1 MEVLR
6 VPPYPLITTWTLPIA
21 NYEYIVYV
29 EDLVDHSVEETRISS
44 DANGV
49 LTYEIPLAKVQYDR
63 YFFIKF
69 YDTEYEHILY
79 ESNLDII
86 RPYVDVTKMVT
97 TASEIT
103 EYKQYELIAR
113 SIIDTKVGN
122 GFYNH
127 KLIMQGTGQGTDY
140 YPLWEEANRVLKVYE
155 NNILVYDV
163 DTPEENIYDYKIT
176 LDNTAIQ
183 RVYTDYYNMSEQ
195 MPMSLPPA
203 YGDLGSVA
211 GRYVDFPKGFD
222 YLFIVDAGYKA
233 VPPDLEVATKLL
245 IEDLKCGKL
254 DYYKRYVTSY
264 DTDQY
269 KIAFDKQIFNGTGN
283 SIVDKILDKYSVNII
298 RPGVI

>member
-1 MEVLR
+1 MDVLR
-6 VPPYPLITTWTLPIA
+6 IPPYPIQTVWNVIKADTEHTML
-21 NYEYIVYV
+21 V
-29 EDLVDHSVEETRISS
+29 EDLVDHSIETNTLVSNSNAEI
-44 DANGV
+44 
-49 LTYEIPLAKVQYDR
+49 TYIIPQQKLFYDR
-63 YFFIKF
+63 KF
-69 YDTEYEHILY
+69 AVTIIDDEDSIVLED
-79 ESNLDII
+79 NLDIL
-86 RPYVDVTKMVT
+86 RPYTDPTKLGS
-97 TASEIT
+97 TASEIA
-103 EYKQYELIAR
+103 EYTQYELIVR
-113 SIIDTKVGN
+113 SIIDTIIPE
-122 GFYNH
+122 GFYNT
-127 KLIMQGTGQGTDY
+127 KTILQTVGQGTDY
-140 YPLWEEANRVLKVYE
+140 FSVWKDVNKILKVYE